1 MMLNHI
7 LFRPLSGVMVIAIV
21 IIKEA
26 HGQMLYSLV
35 LRRPD
40 LFNSHAV
47 EKIGAPGDE
56 ASQMHVYICM
66 KAVG

>member
-1 MMLNHI
+1 
-7 LFRPLSGVMVIAIV
+7 MVIAIV

-56 ASQMHVYICM
+56 ANMTSLH
-66 KAVG
+66 